1 MGFES
6 GLAPLREDDSVLGI
20 GFPRHGV
27 PESGRREEKCTV
39 EQLGEHECIDEGFA
53 LCGYRLLYD
62 EDWFRPERHKGLG
75 SFFRQNSRLWNPE

>member
-1 MGFES
+1 M
-6 GLAPLREDDSVLGI
+6 LGI

-62 EDWFRPERHKGLG
+62 EDWFRLGETQGAREFLSPELTVVE
-75 SFFRQNSRLWNPE
+75 SRMVFVREVLCR